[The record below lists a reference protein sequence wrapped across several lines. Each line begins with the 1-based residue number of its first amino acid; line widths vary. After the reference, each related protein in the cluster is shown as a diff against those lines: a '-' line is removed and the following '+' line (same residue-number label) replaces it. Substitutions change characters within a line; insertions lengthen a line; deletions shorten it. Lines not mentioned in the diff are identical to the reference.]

1 MKRVIVIGGGFAGFS
16 AVRYLSAFSRDLEVM
31 LIDRKNT
38 FDFLPLLPDTV
49 GRGIA
54 PGFLKYPL
62 MNLSKRRGLDFI
74 RAEVKSVVADRKI
87 VVTAQAQ
94 LDYDYLI
101 IASGSE
107 TNFYGDGRIRDSSY
121 KLDSADDAQKI
132 IRALEDPGIKSFIV
146 SGGGYTGVEIATNI
160 GMYFKKRFLE
170 KRVVIV
176 ERASSL
182 LGPLPEWMKA
192 YVYENLKR
200 LDIEVFP
207 NTVVEKVEER
217 AVTLSS
223 KKVFNEAMLV
233 WVAGVKTADF
243 LQDLAAEK
251 NPQGRLK
258 VDEYLRIG
266 ENCFVAGDCAYVAH
280 GDAYLRM
287 AVQFAIMQGLCS
299 AVNVVRCARGL
310 ALKRYRP
317 LDLGYIIPMANN
329 RSCGMV
335 LGHNVSGMAATM
347 LHFAMCIYRSQGMK
361 NRWGIASGLLTGG

>member
-16 AVRYLSAFSRDLEVM
+16 AARYLSAFSRDLKVT
-31 LIDRKNT
+31 LIDRKDT

-62 MNLSKRRGLDFI
+62 TALNKKMGLDFI
-74 RAEVKSVVADRKI
+74 CTEVKSVVSDRHI
-87 VVTAQAQ
+87 VVTDQAQ

-107 TNFYGDGRIRDSSY
+107 TNFYGDGRIRDYSY
-121 KLDSADDAQKI
+121 KLDNADDAQKI

-146 SGGGYTGVEIATNI
+146 SGGGYTGVEIATHI
-160 GMYFKKRFLE
+160 GMYFKKRSLE
-170 KRVVIV
+170 RKVVIV
-176 ERASSL
+176 ERAPSL

-192 YVYENLKR
+192 YVYANLKKME
-200 LDIEVFP
+200 IEVFP
-207 NTVVEKVEER
+207 NTVVEKAEER

-223 KKVFNEAMLV
+223 KKVFNEAMLL
-233 WVAGVKTADF
+233 WAAGVRTADF

-258 VDEYLRIG
+258 VDEYLRVG
-266 ENCFVAGDCAYVAH
+266 ENCFAAGDCAYVAH
-280 GDAYLRM
+280 GNAYLRM

-299 AVNVVRCARGL
+299 AVNVVRSVQGL
-310 ALKRYRP
+310 ALRRYRP
-317 LDLGYIIPMANN
+317 RDLGYIIPMANN

-335 LGHNVSGMAATM
+335 LGRNVSGVAATM

-361 NRWGIASGLLTGG
+361 NRWGIASGLLRGG